1 MMSQKEI
8 KIDPKSKKQEDFQK
22 EIEKESEEKEEVL
35 SESYEYKPVDEANR
49 PDLDDEYN
57 RENLED
63 NNDFFK

>member
-1 MMSQKEI
+1 MMNQKEI
-8 KIDPKSKKQEDFQK
+8 KTDPKSKKQEDIEK

-63 NNDFFK
+63 NNDFLK